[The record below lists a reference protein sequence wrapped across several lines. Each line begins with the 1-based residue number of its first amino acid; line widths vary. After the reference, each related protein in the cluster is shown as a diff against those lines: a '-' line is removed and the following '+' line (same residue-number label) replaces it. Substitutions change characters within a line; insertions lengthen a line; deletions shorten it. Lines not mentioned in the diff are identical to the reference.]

1 MEKLEIIKS
10 YSRYL
15 NSLKEENSNIIGN
28 FDKMYKY
35 LNSKVSIIDKDLW
48 QSLTFDCVYKTLTK
62 AKERQVKYKSFDQD
76 WNNYSIERCYQLIDN
91 FQKAERTQDN
101 EMFDINLYRLFKL
114 LTNEELPNVVL
125 FMWHTF
131 SKTELGGELLKSERE
146 KTNKLLKAQTEEEI
160 DELLTSK
167 EQLS

>member
-10 YSRYL
+10 YTRYL
-15 NSLKEENSNIIGN
+15 NSLKEESSNIIRN

-35 LNSKVSIIDKDLW
+35 LNSKVSKIDKDLW
-48 QSLTFDCVYKTLTK
+48 QALTFDCVYKTLK
-62 AKERQVKYKSFDQD
+62 IAKERQVKYKSFGQD
-76 WNNYSIERCYQLIDN
+76 WNNYSVERCYQLIDN

-101 EMFDINLYRLFKL
+101 EMLNINLYRLFKL
-114 LTNEELPNVVL
+114 LANEELPNVVL
-125 FMWHTF
+125 FMWYTF

-146 KTNKLLKAQTEEEI
+146 KVNKLMKSQTEEEI

-167 EQLS
+167 E